1 MQLINNNKICSTSK
15 MKPSK
20 VKLHTCTPYIPTSN
34 EKKVKFSIS
43 DSVRISK
50 EKTGLKQGKRNPN

>member
-1 MQLINNNKICSTSK
+1 